1 MSLSP
6 TQQAQEYISRAKH
19 ILVITNSHPSIDT
32 VASATAMGLFLQALN
47 KSADIVI
54 PSFNTSNTP
63 AFIEGKELIKS
74 KIGAMRAL
82 HISIDVSKTPIEELL
97 YDIRDGKLEINV
109 IPKQNEWNLSDI
121 STTHGTDRYDL
132 VITLDVPDIKSLGA
146 YATQY
151 ADFFHRTTIIN
162 IDSNPS
168 NEHWGQ
174 INIINLNAVSV
185 SEVLFE
191 LFQEWHTGVV
201 NAPIATNIL
210 AGMIAKTR
218 SFKTPNVTPRTLS
231 TSSSLV
237 GMGAKRNEIVDGLW
251 RTRSINTL
259 KLWGRALARLHDEGS
274 SGIVWTM
281 LAQKD
286 FLESGTGSEML
297 PDVIDELITYVP
309 EAKIIALF
317 YEDVQ
322 SPDRICVIVAA
333 TPPHQAC
340 NLVKQFNATGT
351 HERASFCMEKTKL
364 IDAANSVISML
375 KKSQIPNNK

>member
-32 VASATAMGLFLQALN
+32 VASASAMGLFLQALN

-54 PSFNTSNTP
+54 PTFNSASTP
-63 AFIEGKELIKS
+63 SFIEGKDLIKPT
-74 KIGAMRAL
+74 IGAMRAL

-97 YDIRDGKLEINV
+97 YDVRDGKLEINV
-109 IPKQNEWNLSDI
+109 IPKQHEWNLNDI

-132 VITLDVPDIKSLGA
+132 VITLDVPDMKSLGA

-162 IDSNPS
+162 IDSNSS

-174 INIINLNAVSV
+174 INLVNPNAVSV
-185 SEVLFE
+185 SEVLYE
-191 LFQEWHTGVV
+191 LFQEWHTGVIT
-201 NAPIATNIL
+201 APIATNLL
-210 AGMIAKTR
+210 AGMIAKTK

-231 TSSSLV
+231 TSSALI
-237 GMGAKRNEIVDGLW
+237 GMGAKRHEIIDGLW

-274 SGIVWTM
+274 SQIVWTM

-286 FLESGTGSEML
+286 FLESGTGADTL
-297 PDVIDELITYVP
+297 PDIIDELIAYVP
-309 EAKIIALF
+309 EAKLIVLF
-317 YEDVQ
+317 HEDEQ
-322 SPDRICVIVAA
+322 SPDRIRVIVA
-333 TPPHQAC
+333 TNPPHKAC
-340 NLVKQFNATGT
+340 EIAKSFHAVGS
-351 HERASFCMEKTKL
+351 HERASFQMEKTRL
-364 IDAANSVISML
+364 IDVANTVIGTL
-375 KKSQIPNNK
+375 KQQV